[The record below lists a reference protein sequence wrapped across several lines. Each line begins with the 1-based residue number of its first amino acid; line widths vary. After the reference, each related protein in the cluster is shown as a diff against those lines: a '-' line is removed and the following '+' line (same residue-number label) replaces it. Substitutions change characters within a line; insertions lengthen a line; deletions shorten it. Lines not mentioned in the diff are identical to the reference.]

1 MKSFAKINVF
11 LKVVGT
17 RDNYHE
23 ILSRFVLCEQL
34 FDEIYFERSNS
45 FAIECDNKEIK
56 ENIIQK
62 AIDELKRAGFS
73 NELDE
78 FFSSHKIIINKQI
91 PIGAGLGGGSSNAA
105 TFLLM
110 VNDELN
116 LNIKRENLMQ
126 IASKIGADVAFFVSG
141 YKAANVSGIG
151 EIIEEFDDEVP
162 NLNIFTPNVFC
173 STPMV
178 YQEFR
183 SNFLQYIDVNAAK
196 KMQNLKSK
204 ELLEIYK
211 NEELNDLFAPC
222 FKLYYPQMNEFRDKF
237 LSGSGS
243 SVFSVK

>member
-17 RDNYHE
+17 RGNYHE

-34 FDEIYFERSNS
+34 FDEIYFEKSNS

-62 AIDELKRAGFS
+62 AIDELKKAGFS

-126 IASKIGADVAFFVSG
+126 IASKIGADVTFFVSG

-222 FKLYYPQMNEFRDKF
+222 FKLYPQMNKFRDKF

>member
-17 RDNYHE
+17 RGNYHE

-62 AIDELKRAGFS
+62 AIDELKKAGFS

-110 VNDELN
+110 VNGELN

-151 EIIEEFDDEVP
+151 EIIKEFDDEVP

-222 FKLYYPQMNEFRDKF
+222 FKLYPQMNEFRDKF

>member
-17 RDNYHE
+17 RGNYHE

-45 FAIECDNKEIK
+45 FAIECDNKDIK
-56 ENIIQK
+56 DNIIQK
-62 AIDELKRAGFS
+62 AIDELKRVGFS

-126 IASKIGADVAFFVSG
+126 IASKIGADVTFFVSG

-151 EIIEEFDDEVP
+151 EIIKDFDDEVP

-196 KMQNLKSK
+196 KMQNLKSA

-222 FKLYYPQMNEFRDKF
+222 FKLYPQMNEFRDKF

>member
-17 RDNYHE
+17 RGNYHE

-45 FAIECDNKEIK
+45 FTIECDNKEIK

-62 AIDELKRAGFS
+62 AIDELKKAGFS

-126 IASKIGADVAFFVSG
+126 IASKIGADVTFFVSG

-211 NEELNDLFAPC
+211 NEELNDLFTPC
-222 FKLYYPQMNEFRDKF
+222 FKLYPQMNEFRDKF

>member
-17 RDNYHE
+17 RGNYHE

-34 FDEIYFERSNS
+34 FDEIYFEKSNS

-62 AIDELKRAGFS
+62 AIDELKKAGFS

-126 IASKIGADVAFFVSG
+126 IASKIGADVTFFVSG

-151 EIIEEFDDEVP
+151 EIIEEFNDEVP

-222 FKLYYPQMNEFRDKF
+222 FKLYPQMNEFRDKF

>member
-17 RDNYHE
+17 RGNYHE

-56 ENIIQK
+56 DNIIQK
-62 AIDELKRAGFS
+62 AIDELKKAGFS

-110 VNDELN
+110 VNGELN

-151 EIIEEFDDEVP
+151 EIIKEFDDEVP

-222 FKLYYPQMNEFRDKF
+222 FKLYPQMNEFKDKF

>member
-17 RDNYHE
+17 RGNYHE

-34 FDEIYFERSNS
+34 FDEIYFEKSNS

-62 AIDELKRAGFS
+62 AIDELKKAGFS

-126 IASKIGADVAFFVSG
+126 IASKIGADVTFFVSG

-222 FKLYYPQMNEFRDKF
+222 FKLYPQMNEFRDKF

>member
-17 RDNYHE
+17 RGNYHE

-34 FDEIYFERSNS
+34 FDEIYFEKSNS

-62 AIDELKRAGFS
+62 AIDELKKAGFS

-162 NLNIFTPNVFC
+162 NLKIFTPNVFC

-222 FKLYYPQMNEFRDKF
+222 FKLYPKMNEFKDKF

-243 SVFSVK
+243 SVFNVK

>member
-17 RDNYHE
+17 RGNYHE
-23 ILSRFVLCEQL
+23 ILSRFILCEQL
-34 FDEIYFERSNS
+34 FDEIYFEKSNS

-62 AIDELKRAGFS
+62 AIDELKKAGFS
-73 NELDE
+73 KELDE

-126 IASKIGADVAFFVSG
+126 IASKIGADVTFFVSG

-196 KMQNLKSK
+196 KMQNLKSA

-222 FKLYYPQMNEFRDKF
+222 FKLYPKMNEFKDKF

>member
-17 RDNYHE
+17 RGNYHE

-34 FDEIYFERSNS
+34 FDEIYFKKSNS
-45 FAIECDNKEIK
+45 FAIECDNKDIK
-56 ENIIQK
+56 DNIIQK
-62 AIDELKRAGFS
+62 AIDELKKAGFS

-162 NLNIFTPNVFC
+162 NLSIITPNVFC

-222 FKLYYPQMNEFRDKF
+222 FKLYPQMNEFMDKF

>member
-17 RDNYHE
+17 RGNYHE

-34 FDEIYFERSNS
+34 FDEIHFKKSNS

-56 ENIIQK
+56 DNIIQK

-162 NLNIFTPNVFC
+162 NLSIFTPNVFC

-222 FKLYYPQMNEFRDKF
+222 FKLYPQMNEFRDKF

>member
-17 RDNYHE
+17 RGNYHE

-34 FDEIYFERSNS
+34 FDEIYFKRSNS

-62 AIDELKRAGFS
+62 AIDELKKAGFS

-151 EIIEEFDDEVP
+151 EMIKEFDDEVP

-222 FKLYYPQMNEFRDKF
+222 FKLYPQMNEFRDKF

>member
-17 RDNYHE
+17 RGNYHE

-62 AIDELKRAGFS
+62 AIDELKKAGFS

-126 IASKIGADVAFFVSG
+126 IASKIGADVTFFVSG

-222 FKLYYPQMNEFRDKF
+222 FKLYPQMNEFRDKF

>member
-17 RDNYHE
+17 RGNYHE

-34 FDEIYFERSNS
+34 FDEIYFKKSNS
-45 FAIECDNKEIK
+45 FTIECDNKEIK

-62 AIDELKRAGFS
+62 AIDELKRADFS

-126 IASKIGADVAFFVSG
+126 IASKIGADVTFFVSG

-162 NLNIFTPNVFC
+162 NLSIITPNVFC

-222 FKLYYPQMNEFRDKF
+222 FKLYPQMNEFRDKF

>member
-1 MKSFAKINVF
+1 MRFAYLF
-11 LKVVGT
+11 Q
-17 RDNYHE
+17 
-23 ILSRFVLCEQL
+23 VL
-34 FDEIYFERSNS
+34 R
-45 FAIECDNKEIK
+45 
-56 ENIIQK
+56 
-62 AIDELKRAGFS
+62 
-73 NELDE
+73 
-78 FFSSHKIIINKQI
+78 
-91 PIGAGLGGGSSNAA
+91 
-105 TFLLM
+105 
-110 VNDELN
+110 ELN
-116 LNIKRENLMQ
+116 LNIKHENLMQ

-173 STPMV
+173 ATPAV

-211 NEELNDLFAPC
+211 NGELNDLFAPC
-222 FKLYYPQMNEFRDKF
+222 FKLYPQMNEFKDKF

>member
-17 RDNYHE
+17 RGNYHE

-34 FDEIYFERSNS
+34 FDEIYFEKSNS
-45 FAIECDNKEIK
+45 FTIECDNKEIK

-62 AIDELKRAGFS
+62 AIDELKKAGFS

-78 FFSSHKIIINKQI
+78 FFSSHKIIISKQI

-116 LNIKRENLMQ
+116 LNIKRENLIQ

-141 YKAANVSGIG
+141 YRAANVSGIG

-222 FKLYYPQMNEFRDKF
+222 FKLYPQMNEFKDKF

>member
-17 RDNYHE
+17 RGNYHE

-62 AIDELKRAGFS
+62 AIDELKKAGFS

-126 IASKIGADVAFFVSG
+126 IASKIGADVTFFVSG

-151 EIIEEFDDEVP
+151 EIIKDFDDEVP

-222 FKLYYPQMNEFRDKF
+222 FKLYPKMNEFRDKF

>member
-17 RDNYHE
+17 RGNYHE

-45 FAIECDNKEIK
+45 FTIECDNKEIK

-62 AIDELKRAGFS
+62 AIDELKKAGFS

-78 FFSSHKIIINKQI
+78 FFSSHKIIISKQI

-116 LNIKRENLMQ
+116 LNIKRENLIQ

-141 YKAANVSGIG
+141 YRAANVSGIG

-222 FKLYYPQMNEFRDKF
+222 FKLYPQMNEFKDKF

>member
-17 RDNYHE
+17 RGNYHE

-34 FDEIYFERSNS
+34 FDEIYFEKSNS

-62 AIDELKRAGFS
+62 AIDELKKAGFS

-126 IASKIGADVAFFVSG
+126 IASKIGADVTFFVSG

-183 SNFLQYIDVNAAK
+183 SNFLQYIDVNAAR

-211 NEELNDLFAPC
+211 NGELNDLFAPC
-222 FKLYYPQMNEFRDKF
+222 FKLYPQMNEFKDKF

>member
-17 RDNYHE
+17 RGNYHE

-62 AIDELKRAGFS
+62 AIDELKKAGFS

-126 IASKIGADVAFFVSG
+126 IASKIGADVTFFVSG

-222 FKLYYPQMNEFRDKF
+222 FKLYPQMNEFKDKF

-243 SVFSVK
+243 SVFSIK

>member
-17 RDNYHE
+17 RGNYHE

-34 FDEIYFERSNS
+34 FDEIYFEKSNS
-45 FAIECDNKEIK
+45 FAIECGNKEIK

-62 AIDELKRAGFS
+62 AIDELKKAGFS

-126 IASKIGADVAFFVSG
+126 IASKIGADVTFFVSG

-222 FKLYYPQMNEFRDKF
+222 FKLYPQMNEFKDKF

>member
-17 RDNYHE
+17 RGNYHE

-62 AIDELKRAGFS
+62 AIDELKKVGFS

-126 IASKIGADVAFFVSG
+126 IASKIGADVTFFVSG
-141 YKAANVSGIG
+141 YRAANVSGIG

-162 NLNIFTPNVFC
+162 NLSIITPNVFC

-222 FKLYYPQMNEFRDKF
+222 FKLYPQMNEFMDKF

>member
-1 MKSFAKINVF
+1 
-11 LKVVGT
+11 
-17 RDNYHE
+17 
-23 ILSRFVLCEQL
+23 
-34 FDEIYFERSNS
+34 
-45 FAIECDNKEIK
+45 
-56 ENIIQK
+56 
-62 AIDELKRAGFS
+62 
-73 NELDE
+73 
-78 FFSSHKIIINKQI
+78 
-91 PIGAGLGGGSSNAA
+91 
-105 TFLLM
+105 M

-116 LNIKRENLMQ
+116 LNIKCENLMQ

-141 YKAANVSGIG
+141 YRAANVSGIG

-183 SNFLQYIDVNAAK
+183 SNFLQYIDVNVAK

-222 FKLYYPQMNEFRDKF
+222 FKLYPQMNEFRDKF

>member
-17 RDNYHE
+17 RGNYHE

-45 FAIECDNKEIK
+45 FAIECDNKDIK
-56 ENIIQK
+56 DNIIQK
-62 AIDELKRAGFS
+62 AIDELKRVGFS

-126 IASKIGADVAFFVSG
+126 IASKIGADVTFFVSG

-196 KMQNLKSK
+196 KMQNLKSA

-222 FKLYYPQMNEFRDKF
+222 FKLYPQMNEFRDKF

>member
-11 LKVVGT
+11 LKVVDT
-17 RDNYHE
+17 RSNYHE

-62 AIDELKRAGFS
+62 AIDELKKAGFS

-151 EIIEEFDDEVP
+151 EIIKDFDDEVP

-222 FKLYYPQMNEFRDKF
+222 FKLYPQMNEFRDKF

>member
-11 LKVVGT
+11 FKVVGT
-17 RDNYHE
+17 RGNYHE

-62 AIDELKRAGFS
+62 AIDELKKVGFS

-126 IASKIGADVAFFVSG
+126 IASKIGADVTFFVSG
-141 YKAANVSGIG
+141 YRAANVSGIG

-222 FKLYYPQMNEFRDKF
+222 FKLYPQMNEFRDKF

-243 SVFSVK
+243 SVFSIK

>member
-17 RDNYHE
+17 RGNYHE

-34 FDEIYFERSNS
+34 FDEIYFKRSNS

-56 ENIIQK
+56 ENIIK
-62 AIDELKRAGFS
+62 KVIDELKKAGFS

-222 FKLYYPQMNEFRDKF
+222 FKLYPQMNEFMDKF

>member
-17 RDNYHE
+17 RGNYHE

-34 FDEIYFERSNS
+34 FDEIYFKRSNS
-45 FAIECDNKEIK
+45 FSIECDNKEIK

-62 AIDELKRAGFS
+62 AINELKRAGFS

-126 IASKIGADVAFFVSG
+126 IASKIGADVTFFVSG

-222 FKLYYPQMNEFRDKF
+222 FKLYPQMNEFRDKF

>member
-17 RDNYHE
+17 RGNYHE

-62 AIDELKRAGFS
+62 AIDELKKAGFS

-110 VNDELN
+110 VNDQLN

-126 IASKIGADVAFFVSG
+126 IASKIGADVTFFVSG

-222 FKLYYPQMNEFRDKF
+222 FKLYPQMNEFKDKF

>member
-17 RDNYHE
+17 RGNYHE

-34 FDEIYFERSNS
+34 FDEIDFKKSNS

-116 LNIKRENLMQ
+116 LHIKRENLMQ
-126 IASKIGADVAFFVSG
+126 ISSKIGADVAFFVSG

-151 EIIEEFDDEVP
+151 EIIKDFNDEVP

-222 FKLYYPQMNEFRDKF
+222 FKLYPKMNEFRDKF

>member
-17 RDNYHE
+17 RGNYHE

-34 FDEIYFERSNS
+34 FDEIYFKRSNS

-56 ENIIQK
+56 ENIIK
-62 AIDELKRAGFS
+62 KVIDELKKAGFS

-126 IASKIGADVAFFVSG
+126 IASKIGADVTFFVSG

-222 FKLYYPQMNEFRDKF
+222 FKLYPQMNEFRDKF

>member
-17 RDNYHE
+17 RGNYHE

-45 FAIECDNKEIK
+45 FTIECDNKEIK

-62 AIDELKRAGFS
+62 AIDELKKAGFS

-126 IASKIGADVAFFVSG
+126 IASKIGADVTFFVSG

-151 EIIEEFDDEVP
+151 EIIKDFDDEVP

-211 NEELNDLFAPC
+211 NEGLNDLFAPC
-222 FKLYYPQMNEFRDKF
+222 FKLYPQMNEFRDKF

>member
-17 RDNYHE
+17 RGNYHE

-34 FDEIYFERSNS
+34 FDEIYFEKSNS
-45 FAIECDNKEIK
+45 FAIECGNKEIK

-62 AIDELKRAGFS
+62 AIDELKKAGFS

-116 LNIKRENLMQ
+116 LHIKRENLMQ
-126 IASKIGADVAFFVSG
+126 IASKIGADVTFFVSG

-222 FKLYYPQMNEFRDKF
+222 FKLYPQMNEFRDKF

>member
-17 RDNYHE
+17 RGNYHE

-34 FDEIYFERSNS
+34 FDEIYFKRSNS

-56 ENIIQK
+56 ENIIK
-62 AIDELKRAGFS
+62 KVIDELKKAGFS

-196 KMQNLKSK
+196 KMQNLKSA

-222 FKLYYPQMNEFRDKF
+222 FKLYPQMNEFRDKF

>member
-17 RDNYHE
+17 RGNYHE

-62 AIDELKRAGFS
+62 AIDELKKAGFS
-73 NELDE
+73 NKLDE

-126 IASKIGADVAFFVSG
+126 IASKIGADVTFFVSG

-222 FKLYYPQMNEFRDKF
+222 FKLYPQMNEFRDKF

>member
-17 RDNYHE
+17 RGNYHE

-62 AIDELKRAGFS
+62 AIDELKKAGFS

-116 LNIKRENLMQ
+116 LNIKREDLMQ

-151 EIIEEFDDEVP
+151 EIIKEFDDEVP

-222 FKLYYPQMNEFRDKF
+222 FKLYPQMNEFMDKF

>member
-11 LKVVGT
+11 LKVVST
-17 RDNYHE
+17 RGNYHE

-45 FAIECDNKEIK
+45 FTIECDNKEIK

-62 AIDELKRAGFS
+62 AIDELKKAGFS

-78 FFSSHKIIINKQI
+78 FFSSHKIIISKQI

-222 FKLYYPQMNEFRDKF
+222 FKLYPQMNEFRDKF

>member
-17 RDNYHE
+17 RGSYHE
-23 ILSRFVLCEQL
+23 ILSRFILCEQL

-62 AIDELKRAGFS
+62 AIDELKKAGFS

-126 IASKIGADVAFFVSG
+126 IASKIGADVTFFVSG

-222 FKLYYPQMNEFRDKF
+222 FKLYPQMNEFRDKF

>member
-17 RDNYHE
+17 RGNYHE

-34 FDEIYFERSNS
+34 FDEIYFEKSNS

-62 AIDELKRAGFS
+62 AIDELKKAGFS
-73 NELDE
+73 NKLDE

-151 EIIEEFDDEVP
+151 EIIKDFDDEVP

-222 FKLYYPQMNEFRDKF
+222 FKLYPKMNEFMDKF